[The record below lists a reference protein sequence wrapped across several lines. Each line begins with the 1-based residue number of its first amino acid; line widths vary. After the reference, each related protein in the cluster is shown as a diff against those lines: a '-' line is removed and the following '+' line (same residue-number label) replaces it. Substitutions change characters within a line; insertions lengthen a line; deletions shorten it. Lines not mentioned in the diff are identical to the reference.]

1 MSDRNFIITLSKVI
15 IAAAWADGQ
24 IQHEERNSLKDLLF
38 RLPQIGLDQGLQLT
52 GQEWQMLEM
61 YMHAP
66 IDDAERQRL
75 IEDLQSAMRTPK
87 QKELIVQALDQM
99 ANADGEVTEEETA
112 VINQIKQ
119 AIHNVD
125 TSVVSQLG
133 KLVGF
138 AMKRRSTVAAKAPN
152 RERFFND
159 FVKNKVFYAVARRL
173 RIDQKEINIPEDQ
186 LRMLSLAGGLMA
198 MVAHVDQQVVEEEFE
213 AMVQAME
220 THWGVGKETAVFVAE
235 IAVSEAAGELDHHRT
250 VREFAT
256 SITPEERIRFIDV
269 LFAVADADGHV
280 TYDEIEEIRAI
291 TRSMHVHN
299 QEFIK
304 AKLKIPRERR
314 DT

>member
-1 MSDRNFIITLSKVI
+1 MSNRNFIFTLSKVI
-15 IAAAWADGQ
+15 IAAAWADGE

-38 RLPQIGLDQGLQLT
+38 RLPQIGLDQGLQMT

-66 IDDAERQRL
+66 IDDTERQRL
-75 IEDLQSAMRTPK
+75 IEDLQVAMRTPEHK
-87 QKELIVQALDQM
+87 KLVIEALDQM
-99 ANADGEVTEEETA
+99 AQADGEVTEEETA
-112 VINQIKQ
+112 VINQIKR
-119 AIHNVD
+119 AINNVD
-125 TSVVSQLG
+125 TSVVSQIG

-138 AMKRRSTVAAKAPN
+138 AVKRRSALAAKAPN

-159 FVKNKVFYAVARRL
+159 FVKNRVFYAVARRL
-173 RIDQKEINIPEDQ
+173 RIDQKELDIPEDQ

-198 MVAHVDQQVVEEEFE
+198 MVAHVDNEVADEEFE
-213 AMVQAME
+213 AMVQALEM
-220 THWGVGKETAVFVAE
+220 HWGVGKETAVFVAE
-235 IAVSEAAGELDHHRT
+235 IAISEAAGELDHHRT

-256 SITPEERIRFIDV
+256 SVTLEERRRFLDV
-269 LFAVADADGHV
+269 LFAVANADGHV

-291 TRSMHVHN
+291 ARSMLVHH